1 MPTPP
6 INDEDLR
13 AAARAYAEYGN
24 NKTFAA
30 NALGLPRNTFCNRLK
45 RSAERGLLGP
55 AETLP
60 GYVIKSIAKK
70 EGDTW
75 IKQTKE
81 NGDVFVVP
89 DGHATRGVSA
99 LVDADGRVVQQ
110 WIKTGADRDSREA
123 MELAIHEAFDRHVGY
138 ASLPPAP
145 EYTNSALLT
154 VYPIVDLH
162 LGLYAWGRETG
173 ADYDTEIAA
182 RLLRDT
188 VKNLVARSA
197 PSQIGIVLDMGDY
210 YHADDSRNQTKR
222 SGNPL
227 DVDTRYA
234 RVLQIGVELT
244 VECIEL
250 ALQKHDH
257 VIYRKLPGNHDDET
271 SLMLAIALAAWF
283 RNEPRVTVDT
293 DPGRFFKHTHGKV
306 MIAATHGD
314 MLRMGDMA
322 GFMAANWPQDWG
334 NTEFRYAYTGH
345 VHHDRVKSG
354 GGVRAESFNTLA
366 AKDAWHAASGYVS
379 SRSAVSITM
388 HRDMG
393 EIDRLT
399 VNLPRVTASK
409 KNADNDNS
417 PVRSAA

>member
-1 MPTPP
+1 MATPP
-6 INDEDLR
+6 ISDELLSQAVEAFQR
-13 AAARAYAEYGN
+13 LGSKTAAAVE
-24 NKTFAA
+24 
-30 NALGLPRNTFCNRLK
+30 LGLPRNTFCSRLNRA
-45 RSAERGLLGP
+45 AERGLLGTEP
-55 AETLP
+55 VLP
-60 GYVIKSIAKK
+60 GFAIKSVASKV
-70 EGDTW
+70 GDAW
-75 IKQTKE
+75 VKQTKE
-81 NGDVFVVP
+81 HGAPFEVP
-89 DGHATRGVSA
+89 QGHTTKGVSA
-99 LVDADGRVVQQ
+99 LVDAEGRTIQQ
-110 WIKTGADRDSREA
+110 WIKTSREQESRDA
-123 MELAIHEAFDRHVGY
+123 LELAIHEAFDRHAGT
-138 ASLPPAP
+138 AWRLPEPTSVHAD
-145 EYTNSALLT
+145 LLT
-154 VYPIVDLH
+154 IYPIVDLH

-173 ADYDTEIAA
+173 ADYDTEIASG
-182 RLLRDT
+182 LLRQS
-188 VKNLVARSA
+188 VANLVARSA
-197 PSQIGIVLDMGDY
+197 ASQVAIILDMGDY

-250 ALQKHDH
+250 ALQKHQH

-322 GFMAANWPQDWG
+322 GFMAANWPRDWG
-334 NTEFRYAYTGH
+334 ATEFRYAYTGH

-379 SRSAVSITM
+379 ARSAVSITM
-388 HRDMG
+388 HKDMG

-399 VNLPRVTASK
+399 VNLPRGGFGSTPVA
-409 KNADNDNS
+409 ANDNQ
-417 PVRSAA
+417 PMARAA

>member
-1 MPTPP
+1 MPL
-6 INDEDLR
+6 DDDLAREAAAALR
-13 AAARAYAEYGN
+13 AHGSVSEAARQ
-24 NKTFAA
+24 
-30 NALGLPRNTFCNRLK
+30 LGVARQTLQWRLK
-45 RSAERGLLGP
+45 RSAERGFMGP

-60 GYVIKSIAKK
+60 GYAIKSMSRK
-70 EGDTW
+70 EGDAW
-75 IKQTKE
+75 VKQVKE
-81 NGDVFVVP
+81 AGAVWQVP
-89 DGHATRGVSA
+89 EGHAVKGVSA
-99 LVDADGRVVQQ
+99 LVDADGRTVLE
-110 WIKTGADRDSREA
+110 WKKTAVESQSRDA
-123 MELAIHEAFDRHVGY
+123 VKAAIHDAFDRHDGY
-138 ASLPPAP
+138 ALLPPAP
-145 EYTNSALLT
+145 SYTDASLLT

-162 LGLYAWGRETG
+162 LGLYAWGQETG

-182 RLLRDT
+182 SLLRQA
-188 VKNLVARSA
+188 VKDLVARSA
-197 PSQIGIVLDMGDY
+197 ASHTAIVLDLGDY
-210 YHADDSRNQTKR
+210 FHADDSRNQTKR

-250 ALQKHDH
+250 ALQKHAR

-293 DPGRFFKHTHGKV
+293 NPGRFFMHTHGKV

-314 MLRMGDMA
+314 MLKMGDMA
-322 GFMAANWPQDWG
+322 GFMAANWPRDWG
-334 NTEFRYAYTGH
+334 NTEFRYAFTGH

-379 SRSAVSITM
+379 ARSAVSITM
-388 HRDMG
+388 HKDKG
-393 EIDRLT
+393 EVDRLT
-399 VNLPRVTASK
+399 VNLPKAGKLVA
-409 KNADNDNS
+409 ANDN
-417 PVRSAA
+417 VAARAAA

>member
-1 MPTPP
+1 MNPTN
-6 INDEDLR
+6 IEKAIAAYREHGNKQ
-13 AAARAYAEYGN
+13 AAAD
-24 NKTFAA
+24 
-30 NALGLPRNTFCNRLK
+30 ALGWT
-45 RSAERGLLGP
+45 RSKMRRHLARAAERGLLGP

-60 GYVIKSIAKK
+60 GYAIKSVSQKQGDAWVRQVKEHGAK
-70 EGDTW
+70 W
-75 IKQTKE
+75 Q
-81 NGDVFVVP
+81 VP
-89 DGHATRGVSA
+89 EGHAVRGVSA
-99 LVDADGRVVQQ
+99 LVDADGRIIQQ
-110 WIKTGADRDSREA
+110 WQKTAREDETRA
-123 MELAIHEAFDRHVGY
+123 AIELALHEAFDRHTGY
-138 ASLPPAP
+138 SELPPAP
-145 EYTNSALLT
+145 SYVDAALLT

-173 ADYDTEIAA
+173 ADYDTEIASG
-182 RLLRDT
+182 LLRQSIA
-188 VKNLVARSA
+188 NLVARSA
-197 PSQIGIVLDMGDY
+197 ASHTAIILDMGDY
-210 YHADDSRNQTKR
+210 FHADDSRNQTKR

-234 RVLQIGVELT
+234 RVLQVGVELT
-244 VECIEL
+244 VACIEL
-250 ALQKHDH
+250 ALQKHEH

-283 RNEPRVTVDT
+283 RNDPRVTVDT
-293 DPGRFFKHTHGKV
+293 DPSRFFMHTHGKV

-322 GFMAANWPQDWG
+322 GFMAANWPKAWG
-334 NTEFRYAYTGH
+334 ATEFRYAYTGH

-388 HRDMG
+388 HKDMG

-399 VNLPRVTASK
+399 VNLPRAGALVA
-409 KNADNDNS
+409 ANDNE
-417 PVRSAA
+417 PGRMVA